1 MLWKSGGSNIT
12 RSEKLLWQLAG
23 LTNPKHQTTSSEVN
37 TPGMEGTLKPKLVP
51 ILEHDLVLEPILD
64 PAETPEPTPKLVE
77 LVVNSG
83 QTPEPSLEPAVV
95 AECFSDPGPDPSLIS
110 EPFLLQVLE
119 ALEVRSTDW
128 SRVEHV
134 LAVLKLLDSRL

>member
-1 MLWKSGGSNIT
+1 MLWRSGSSNIT
-12 RSEKLLWQLAG
+12 RSEKLLWQPAG
-23 LTNPKHQTTSSEVN
+23 LTNPKHQTTSREVN

-64 PAETPEPTPKLVE
+64 PTPEPTPKLVE
-77 LVVNSG
+77 LVVASG

-95 AECFSDPGPDPSLIS
+95 AECFPDPGPDPSLIS

-119 ALEVRSTDW
+119 ALEVHSTDW